1 MNIEKLASK
10 TSWRIPFLQKQLA
23 KNAAVIPTIENLQGF
38 YESERLALQ
47 AVKHVGEL
55 LQPGWSEKKTADI
68 LHSYLRD
75 YGVKQYFHR
84 AFVWFGERT
93 KFHGINNYSDYSPT
107 NHILGE
113 NDVFILDIAPIYKNF
128 TCDIGYTNC
137 KGNNSQFTKAKKT
150 LDELYI
156 KIPKFFQSV
165 ESPTELW
172 DKVDQTIQKKKLIN
186 VHKDYPFG
194 VLGHRVHISKKIVPE
209 VNPFNFGLGAYTK
222 FLSKGLFSQL
232 LNRDYHG
239 PLYGLWA
246 IEPHLANKDFGFKF
260 EYLYLHSDEYSG
272 WLQDYPALKTQID

>member
-23 KNAAVIPTIENLQGF
+23 KNAAAIPSIEALQGF
-38 YESERLALQ
+38 YKSEQLALK

-75 YGVKQYFHR
+75 YGVKRYFHR

-93 KFHGINNYSDYSPT
+93 KFSGIQNYSDYSPT
-107 NHILGE
+107 NQVLKK
-113 NDVFILDIAPIYKNF
+113 NDVFILDIAPIYDHF
-128 TCDIGYTNC
+128 TCDIGYTGC
-137 KGNNSQFTKAKKT
+137 KGRNALFTESQKT
-150 LDELYI
+150 LSDFYK
-156 KIPKFFQSV
+156 KIPKLFNSV
-165 ESPTELW
+165 ASPVELW
-172 DKVDQTIQKKKLIN
+172 DKVDQMIQDKNLIN
-186 VHKDYPFG
+186 IHKDYPFG
-194 VLGHRVHISKKIVPE
+194 VLGHRVHYSKNIIPE

-246 IEPHLANKDFGFKF
+246 IEPHLANASFGFKF
-260 EYLYLHSDEYSG
+260 EYLYLHSEEYSG
-272 WLQDYPALKTQID
+272 WLQDHPQLKDLK